1 MYSYISPSNPVK
13 NYTRETFNGAGSRT
27 SCFSKCFIVYLL
39 QYRDTIQALARGF
52 PVVSR
57 GTPMKGVSLDVVGKS
72 IIANHLQC
80 GEALTKEAL
89 LMFAPSIYLPIT
101 IGFFGLGTGYF
112 IWGGQALLG
121 YPKSSP
127 EVNRTMG
134 MWAFWMPGFMQFVTG
149 IVLLIGM
156 TWFNVFGKT
165 APLYMA
171 AVAFTAYGIH
181 WFAMAHR
188 RYIDASAA
196 PDAWMAIAFF
206 ILSVLGVVIFIGAND
221 IAVALVFV
229 GLSLI
234 YLTEAPTRF
243 GVFPDFSF
251 LTGARLVAVWQV
263 LTGLWLMYMTW
274 AVALNISLNMHLPI

>member
-1 MYSYISPSNPVK
+1 MS
-13 NYTRETFNGAGSRT
+13 T
-27 SCFSKCFIVYLL
+27 
-39 QYRDTIQALARGF
+39 
-52 PVVSR
+52 
-57 GTPMKGVSLDVVGKS
+57 
-72 IIANHLQC
+72 
-80 GEALTKEAL
+80 
-89 LMFAPSIYLPIT
+89 FAPSVYLPVA

-149 IVLLIGM
+149 IVLLIGL

-188 RYIDASAA
+188 RFIDSSAA
-196 PDAWMAIAFF
+196 PDAWMAIAFL

-221 IAVALVFV
+221 IPVAIVFI

-234 YLTEAPTRF
+234 YLTEVPTRF
-243 GVFPDFSF
+243 GVFP
-251 LTGARLVAVWQV
+251 GGVRLVAIWQI

-274 AVALNISLNMHLPI
+274 AVALNISLNMHLWV